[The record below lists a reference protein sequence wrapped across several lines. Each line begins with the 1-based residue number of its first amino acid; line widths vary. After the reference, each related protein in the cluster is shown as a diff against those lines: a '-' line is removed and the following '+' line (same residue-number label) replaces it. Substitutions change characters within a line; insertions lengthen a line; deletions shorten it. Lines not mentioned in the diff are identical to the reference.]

1 MAELRQ
7 ASQRAANHSS
17 QDLEQLESIR
27 ALLRE
32 REPKLEE
39 LLSEAMKVER
49 AGQKRKDAKILEILQ
64 FKDQQI
70 TELTKALADHK
81 VVKQVMQE

>member
-7 ASQRAANHSS
+7 ASQRASNNSS

-70 TELTKALADHK
+70 TELT
-81 VVKQVMQE
+81 

>member
-1 MAELRQ
+1 
-7 ASQRAANHSS
+7 
-17 QDLEQLESIR
+17 
-27 ALLRE
+27 
-32 REPKLEE
+32 
-39 LLSEAMKVER
+39 MKVER

-70 TELTKALADHK
+70 TELTQALADHK

>member
-7 ASQRAANHSS
+7 ASQRASNNSS

-39 LLSEAMKVER
+39 LLGEAMKVER

-70 TELTKALADHK
+70 TELTQALADHK